1 MRHQVKGYHLGRSTG
16 QRNALRR
23 TMIMQ
28 LFQYEKIET
37 TLAKAKA
44 IQPEA
49 EKLITMAKNSLGGS
63 EVDQI
68 NARRRAAAD
77 LGNASGDIVKKL
89 FDDIAPRFKNR
100 PGGYTRILKLG
111 PRQGDSAEMVL
122 IELVSE

>member
-37 TLAKAKA
+37 TLAKAKS
-44 IQPEA
+44 IQPET
-49 EKLITMAKNSLGGS
+49 EKLITMAKNSLDGS
-63 EVDQI
+63 EIDQI
-68 NARRRAAAD
+68 NARRRAAAS

>member
-1 MRHQVKGYHLGRSTG
+1 MRHQVKGYHLGRSIG

-49 EKLITMAKNSLGGS
+49 EKLITMAKNSLDGS

-100 PGGYTRILKLG
+100 QGGYTRILKLG